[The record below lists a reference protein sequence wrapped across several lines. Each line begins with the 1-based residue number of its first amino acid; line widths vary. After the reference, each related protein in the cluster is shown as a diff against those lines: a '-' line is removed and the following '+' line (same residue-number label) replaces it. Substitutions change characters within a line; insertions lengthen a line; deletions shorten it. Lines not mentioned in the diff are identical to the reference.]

1 MFEVSQNSFTE
12 QPKNWSVSLNTTV
25 EHIAR
30 FIDIPLQS
38 LQRKERLSQPR
49 VQSRLREV
57 HALLQRVR
65 PWFSNDQA
73 AWAWFIGEPLAAF
86 GGLTPSEV
94 IKQFHGE
101 GIVAL
106 NDYLTAKSMGG
117 FE

>member
-1 MFEVSQNSFTE
+1 MFEASRQSVRET
-12 QPKNWSVSLNTTV
+12 PKTWSASLNTTV

-30 FIDIPLQS
+30 FIDVPLQS
-38 LQRKERLSQPR
+38 LQRQERLQQPR
-49 VQSRLREV
+49 VQSRLQEV

-65 PWFSNDQA
+65 PWFSSDQA
-73 AWAWFIGEPLAAF
+73 AWAWFIGEPLTAF

-94 IKQFHGE
+94 IKQFHGD
-101 GIVAL
+101 GVVAL